1 METIQILQELQAYGS
16 DVNRAGMSKFGINTE
31 MAYGVSIPIIR
42 SIAKKYKRNHT
53 LALDLWKTQVH
64 EARLLAVFIED
75 PKQVTEVQMEGWVQD
90 FNSWDLCDQTC
101 GNLFIKTSF
110 AYQKAVAWTYRNEEF
125 VKRAGFAIMAY
136 LAVHDKKADTD
147 RLLEFFPHIE
157 REAKDNRNYV
167 KKAVNWALRQIGKR
181 SIELRSEAI
190 ELASRIK
197 EQQPYL
203 SARWIASDAL
213 RELQKK
219 NLSSPA
225 IRDKSLQ

>member
-1 METIQILQELQAYGS
+1 METTHILQELLSFA
-16 DVNRAGMSKFGINTE
+16 NPENKAGMSRFGINTE
-31 MAYGVSIPIIR
+31 EAYGVSIPVIR
-42 SIAKKYKRNHT
+42 SIAKQYKRNHA
-53 LALDLWKTQVH
+53 LALALWATQVH
-64 EARLLAVFIED
+64 EARLLAAFIDD
-75 PKQVTEVQMEGWVQD
+75 PRQVTDTQMETWVQD

-125 VKRAGFAIMAY
+125 VKRAGFAMMAY
-136 LAVHDKKADTD
+136 LAVHDKKAADEK
-147 RLLEFFPHIE
+147 LLAFFPHIE

-181 SIELRSEAI
+181 NMDLGYEAI

-197 EQQPYL
+197 EQPYP

-213 RELQKK
+213 RELRKK
-219 NLSSPA
+219 TMAVSE
-225 IRDKSLQ
+225 D